1 MKLMTQEVE
10 EKLNREV
17 SDLKREMGM
26 FRSFLI
32 GALVKEKEG
41 EYRPEFVKKILRL
54 SKEKAELSFKD
65 AKTFLA
71 QIQKSS

>member
-1 MKLMTQEVE
+1 MTQEVE

-26 FRSFLI
+26 LRSFLI
-32 GALVKEKEG
+32 GALAKDEEG

-54 SKEKAELSFKD
+54 SKERAGFTFKD
-65 AKTFLA
+65 TKSFFV